1 MPPSPP
7 LRVRFPRDCRVAVG
21 RRHAPPV
28 VGTVVGY
35 ARIGERIWIQLDG
48 RSAKSKVCYP
58 VHGLRRLPADP
69 LDDDIWYA
77 PHTNPYRP

>member
-7 LRVRFPRDCRVAVG
+7 LRTCLPLGCRVALAG
-21 RRHAPPV
+21 TAR

-35 ARIGERIWIQLDG
+35 ARVGDRVWVQLDG
-48 RSAKSKVCYP
+48 RSAKSTSSYP
-58 VHGLRRLPADP
+58 VQGLRRLPADL

-77 PHTNPYRP
+77 PHTNPYRA